1 MDIIGLG
8 LIVAVFGWTAST
20 HLRAA
25 QRSAGSARAFW
36 RVIAAQ
42 NVAVAALLVLTVS
55 NPDLG
60 PSGPPAASF
69 VALPTLLTA
78 VAFALSTVLTAV
90 AFAVLVFARTP
101 LASRSRL
108 LDLVILLVG
117 GGALA
122 DALMRHLLESRHADL
137 SMLLSS
143 LTTPFAVLQLV
154 ALAWML
160 SLPGRRPRSLVLV
173 MVGVAL
179 MSVQASTLVIWP
191 TLNADHPLLGRLST
205 GLAMVA
211 FVCWAKAA
219 RHSSAPEVTERAEQA
234 PEAFGQSR
242 LLLFATALVMLPLTM
257 IVSSI
262 LGEIHLAPVV
272 FCSTVL
278 AGLVVLRFRSMF
290 RSVEQSKG
298 ELAQQ
303 EHLFRSV
310 VESVHDLILMTERDG
325 TIVYRSPAAIRVFGE
340 SDAYGLGAQLH
351 PEDFVKLAGLL
362 ADAGAAPGVSF
373 RADVRFNLEQDDWQ
387 SFDLSV
393 SDLSTLLG
401 HEAIL
406 WSLHDVSDRTRLEG
420 ELRHQA
426 LHDGLTGLPNRVLA
440 ADRIGT
446 AASRARRA
454 GTDLC
459 VLFVDLDN
467 FKHIND
473 TLGHA
478 SGDELLAVIATR
490 LQETVRETDTVARLG
505 GDEFALIVENMATQQ
520 EAAAFA
526 ERARAAVRAP
536 VQLTAGRV
544 SVTASVG
551 IAYGSPDHA
560 GDLLRHADVAM
571 YEAKA
576 AGKDFVVLF
585 ADGMANAG
593 TNRLHLEMDLI
604 DAMEAGD
611 QLVVHYQPIV
621 GLADEKVV
629 GAEAL
634 VRWQHPTLGLLPPMQ
649 FVPIAEEI
657 GLIGEIG
664 RHVLVTACCHA
675 AALQGEQPGYTMS
688 VNVSARQLESG
699 TLVEEVEEAL
709 LESGLD
715 PTLLI
720 LELTESTVVRNIP
733 EATRQ
738 LAEIR
743 AMGTRIAID
752 DFGTGF
758 SSVSALRDLPI
769 DILKIDR
776 SFVAGMH
783 ESVEGTK
790 LVHALI
796 EMGRSLNLWTIAEGV
811 EEAGERDALLA
822 EQCDA
827 AQGYLFGRPVAE
839 ATPTPVRD
847 LAAS

>member
-1 MDIIGLG
+1 MHLMGAG
-8 LIVAVFGWTAST
+8 AVVAVFGWTVWT
-20 HLRAA
+20 HVSAA
-25 QRSAGSARAFW
+25 RRSAGSARTFW
-36 RVIAAQ
+36 SVIAAE
-42 NVAVAALLVLTVS
+42 NVAVAGVVSVLAAG
-55 NPDLG
+55 DAG
-60 PSGPPAASF
+60 PKSLF
-69 VALPTLLTA
+69 VACCVVTAGTLT
-78 VAFALSTVLTAV
+78 TV
-90 AFAVLVFARTP
+90 AFAVLVFGRTP
-101 LASRSRL
+101 VASRSRL

-117 GGALA
+117 GAALA
-122 DALMRHLLESRHADL
+122 DALMRQLLESRHLGMADL
-137 SMLLSS
+137 AVALSM
-143 LTTPFAVLQLV
+143 PFTLLQLV

-160 SLPGRRPRSLVLV
+160 SLPGRRPRALMLV
-173 MVGVAL
+173 MAGVAL
-179 MSVQASTLVIWP
+179 MSIHTVALTVAPSTTSALWGQV
-191 TLNADHPLLGRLST
+191 TTMAG
-205 GLAMVA
+205 
-211 FVCWAKAA
+211 FVCWARAA
-219 RHSSAPEVTERAEQA
+219 RHSSAPLVADRAEDA
-234 PEAFGQSR
+234 PEDFGHHR
-242 LLLFATALVMLPLTM
+242 LLLFGAALLLPPATI
-257 IVSSI
+257 IVSAL
-262 LGEIHLAPVV
+262 LGRVHVV
-272 FCSTVL
+272 SVVACSAAL
-278 AGLVVLRFRSMF
+278 AGLVVLRFRAMF
-290 RSVEQSKG
+290 RSVDESKK
-298 ELAQQ
+298 ELAAQ
-303 EHLFRSV
+303 ENLFRSV
-310 VESVHDLILMTERDG
+310 VESVHDLILLTRHDG
-325 TIVYRSPAAIRVFGE
+325 TIVYRSPAAVRAFGE
-340 SDAYGLGAQLH
+340 IDAESLATNLH
-351 PEDFVKLAGLL
+351 PDDVAELARLIEE
-362 ADAGAAPGVSF
+362 AGAKPGVSF
-373 RADVRFNLEQDDWQ
+373 RADVRFHVEQDDWRC
-387 SFDLSV
+387 FDLSM
-393 SDLSTLLG
+393 SNLSALMG

-426 LHDGLTGLPNRVLA
+426 LHDALTGLPNRVLA

-446 AASRARRA
+446 AASRARRS
-454 GTDLC
+454 GSELC

-478 SGDELLAVIATR
+478 SGDELLAVVATR
-490 LQETVRETDTVARLG
+490 LQEVVRASDTVARLG
-505 GDEFALIVENMATQQ
+505 GDEFALIIENMANEQ

-526 ERARAAVRAP
+526 ERVRAAVRTP

-544 SVTASVG
+544 SITASVG
-551 IAYGSPDHA
+551 IAFGSPDHA

-585 ADGMANAG
+585 TDGMANAG

-604 DAMEAGD
+604 DAIEAGD
-611 QLVVHYQPIV
+611 QLVVHYQPII

-634 VRWQHPTLGLLPPMQ
+634 VRWQHPVLGLLPPMQ

-664 RHVLVTACCHA
+664 RHVLLTACRHA

-699 TLVEEVEEAL
+699 TLIEEVNASL
-709 LESGLD
+709 LDSGLD

-743 AMGTRIAID
+743 TRGVRIAID

-758 SSVSALRDLPI
+758 SSVTALRDLPI

-783 ESVEGTK
+783 ESVEGTT

-796 EMGRSLNLWTIAEGV
+796 EMGKSLNLWTIAEGV
-811 EEAGERDALLA
+811 EEPGERDALLA

-827 AQGYLFGRPVAE
+827 AQGYLFGHPVAQE
-839 ATPTPVRD
+839 TPA
-847 LAAS
+847 LAAGAGGTVSR